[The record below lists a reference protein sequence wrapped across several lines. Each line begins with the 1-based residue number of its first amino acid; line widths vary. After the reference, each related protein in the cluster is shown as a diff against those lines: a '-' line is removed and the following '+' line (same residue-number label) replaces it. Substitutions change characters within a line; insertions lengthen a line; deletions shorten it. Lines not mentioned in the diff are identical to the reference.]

1 MAVQDK
7 GGLNVNA
14 AGYIAFDNK
23 GIIHGTGETADA
35 AWADALKTFGQGA
48 SGLTTMPATR
58 NLLSLV
64 STRGGAVGWRRSM
77 HDIACCPSE
86 AEDEESDKEEDE

>member
-14 AGYIAFDNK
+14 AGYIAFDSK
-23 GIIHGTGETADA
+23 GFIHGTGETADA
-35 AWADALKTFGQGA
+35 AWVDALKTFGQGA
-48 SGLTTMPATR
+48 SGLTTIPATR
-58 NLLSLV
+58 DLLSLV
-64 STRGGAVGWRRSM
+64 NTRGGAVQWRRSM

-86 AEDEESDKEEDE
+86 VEDEESEEEEDE